1 MGSCKEFEIDEILAI
16 QKREESLIKLMQ
28 ETGCEI
34 IQENGQRKFGGPPPN
49 WEGPPPPKG
58 TEIFVGKLPRDV
70 FEDELYRIFSTIGPI
85 YELRLMMD
93 FSGSNRGF
101 AFIQFAHRQDANR
114 AIQLMDNYELRPRHH
129 IGVVKSIDNCRLF
142 IGGIPKTKS
151 REEIQGEMERLTEG
165 VTKVIVYSSITD
177 KTKNRG
183 FAFVEYINHR
193 AASKARRKL
202 IPDRIQLWGKEIA
215 VDWAEPENEIEEDVM
230 SQVTVLYVRNL
241 SLTTT
246 EQVLRELFNRVSD
259 DNVQKLKMMRD
270 FAFIHFS
277 SREKA
282 EKAMRNMNHTEING
296 TTIEITWAKPVK
308 EKKAIK
314 SKPPSRKTSS
324 VSMNSVS
331 STSSYSPCKPA
342 PKFALSAQN
351 NRILSSPPPRPVQC
365 PPVTLPPCTMMQQLP
380 HPLSNQIP
388 NVFTLPPPFHGGF
401 QSSPTGF
408 PSNSSTSVF
417 PHQGNFMQAAT
428 IDLNGN
434 RNYNTHGIMADTNNR
449 MRKTTDPMMFTNFGP
464 PLHPQPNWM
473 AEERSR
479 SGMPRDSLKFP
490 IDGLNAQFHKLGCIN
505 NLNRVGFN
513 GNVSVNPFQI
523 ISPFPSRPM
532 MP

>member
-1 MGSCKEFEIDEILAI
+1 
-16 QKREESLIKLMQ
+16 KREESLMKLMQ

-296 TTIEITWAKPVK
+296 TTIEITWAKPV
-308 EKKAIK
+308 
-314 SKPPSRKTSS
+314 
-324 VSMNSVS
+324 
-331 STSSYSPCKPA
+331 
-342 PKFALSAQN
+342 
-351 NRILSSPPPRPVQC
+351 
-365 PPVTLPPCTMMQQLP
+365 
-380 HPLSNQIP
+380 
-388 NVFTLPPPFHGGF
+388 
-401 QSSPTGF
+401 
-408 PSNSSTSVF
+408 
-417 PHQGNFMQAAT
+417 
-428 IDLNGN
+428 
-434 RNYNTHGIMADTNNR
+434 
-449 MRKTTDPMMFTNFGP
+449 
-464 PLHPQPNWM
+464 
-473 AEERSR
+473 
-479 SGMPRDSLKFP
+479 
-490 IDGLNAQFHKLGCIN
+490 
-505 NLNRVGFN
+505 
-513 GNVSVNPFQI
+513 
-523 ISPFPSRPM
+523 
-532 MP
+532 